1 MQRPALI
8 VVQDATHRRVVQD
21 HFPGVRSLRHGV
33 RWPCGPL
40 QHRRQRDRWGTAAD
54 SPGSPIANDE
64 TGWATASDG
73 TGLDAVRSK
82 TRDAGTDCNTTG
94 DAPSSARTG
103 GGTGSATA
111 GDGTGLGAAD
121 DAARSKPG
129 AAGTAC
135 NTAGDPSF
143 FAQNRRRHRLGH
155 GRRRHRPRRGRRRD
169 PLQARRRRD
178 RLQHRQRRVF
188 LPQNWQ
194 RHRLGHGIVV
204 AALQRPP
211 KRLPDKRL
219 PPPYKT
225 AESSLLPD
233 R

>member
-1 MQRPALI
+1 MQRTVLI

-94 DAPSSARTG
+94 DAPSSARTDSS
-103 GGTGSATA
+103 TGSATA

-121 DAARSKPG
+121 DATRSKPG

-135 NTAGDPSF
+135 NTASDASSY
-143 FAQNRRRHRLGH
+143 
-155 GRRRHRPRRGRRRD
+155 PRTGSGIGSATASSS
-169 PLQARRRRD
+169 PPCNA
-178 RLQHRQRRVF
+178 
-188 LPQNWQ
+188 PQNAFQ
-194 RHRLGHGIVV
+194 ISDC
-204 AALQRPP
+204 RPP
-211 KRLPDKRL
+211 TKQQNLAFYRIVDQ
-219 PPPYKT
+219 
-225 AESSLLPD
+225 D
-233 R
+233 RDWC